1 MLEAVYRATGA
12 VAPEW
17 AAPGCKVETEGR
29 PHLLLD
35 LGDAWISNGLA
46 ATTMHAVDAVP
57 HVCRAEP
64 GIRTFLD
71 LPLIVGRHAFRG
83 ARDPR

>member
-17 AAPGCKVETEGR
+17 AAPGCKVEIEGR
-29 PHLLLD
+29 PRLLLD
-35 LGDAWISNGLA
+35 LGDAWISNALA
-46 ATTMHAVDAVP
+46 ATAMHAVHAVP